1 MDQALGSLMFSLIV
15 AGIIIGSW
23 TWVLVLSKKGI
34 MGLIGYNR
42 VVVQPF
48 ESMLLYRNG
57 ILERALPQGRH
68 LIRAR
73 NLQLV
78 RIDMRPEVYR
88 ITQSAISSDH
98 FAVNLLYVAR
108 AQIVDPRTALESTK
122 NYRDEVVVR
131 LQSVVKN
138 VCSEKP
144 RLEIQ
149 MNHEGFNDS
158 AKRSANL
165 SLRDLGCECLTFEL
179 LQADSAGAIA
189 DLDDKR
195 MGFGPH

>member
-1 MDQALGSLMFSLIV
+1 MFSLLVVGIF
-15 AGIIIGSW
+15 AGAW
-23 TWVLVLSKKGI
+23 TWILILFRKGI
-34 MGLIGYNR
+34 RGLAGYDR
-42 VVVQPF
+42 VIVQPF
-48 ESMLLYRNG
+48 ESVLLYKSGRFETALSNG
-57 ILERALPQGRH
+57 DH
-68 LIRAR
+68 WIRAR

-88 ITQSAISSDH
+88 ITQNAISSDH

-108 AQIVDPRTALESTK
+108 AQIVDPRASFESTK
-122 NYRDEVVVR
+122 NYRDDIFVR

-138 VCSEKP
+138 VCGQKP

-149 MNHEGFNDS
+149 MNHDGFSKS
-158 AKRSANL
+158 AQNAANL
-165 SLRDLGCECLTFEL
+165 ALHDLGCECLTFEL
-179 LQADSAGAIA
+179 LQTDSVGAVA